1 MTAEPQRG
9 RDNRNKSLPA
19 SRSTEESVRIIARHM
34 KDSASVTIQLLRLLI
49 APFSLL
55 IMATLVLFSSLSN
68 LSPELQLLIATLP
81 YLLGAANLLLGFLFN
96 QSRLLLAAFNLL
108 GAYALIQRCLQTPL
122 ERPDNFVLF
131 SLLSMLLPIN
141 QFLICMAP
149 ERGVRNRNTWLHLLL
164 PLTAYFMLWLLW
176 RQQILG
182 LWLGY
187 LPMTL
192 LDLLTPGRF
201 LSEGA
206 AWLFAITLLL
216 SALVF
221 SLRRTRADAA
231 LFGSLLAM
239 PALFYWFDLSQVS
252 PLLFTCIQMM
262 LTQALVSHSHQLAF
276 IDELTG
282 LPARR
287 ALKEQLASLGQRY
300 TLAMMDIDHFKQF
313 NDRHGHD
320 AGDQVLRMVAS
331 QLKLVGGGGRVFR
344 YGGEEFTVLFRGKGE
359 ADALPFLEQLRE
371 RIAQYPLHL
380 RNPTRTDNAKRG
392 REQRQPKKADQS
404 QSRALKVTI
413 SIGLC
418 ERGPAHPD
426 SDAVMV
432 QADKALYAAKQAG
445 RNRTMASHRLTR
457 RPRRSSQT
465 DFA

>member
-1 MTAEPQRG
+1 
-9 RDNRNKSLPA
+9 
-19 SRSTEESVRIIARHM
+19 
-34 KDSASVTIQLLRLLI
+34 
-49 APFSLL
+49 
-55 IMATLVLFSSLSN
+55 
-68 LSPELQLLIATLP
+68 
-81 YLLGAANLLLGFLFN
+81 
-96 QSRLLLAAFNLL
+96 
-108 GAYALIQRCLQTPL
+108 
-122 ERPDNFVLF
+122 
-131 SLLSMLLPIN
+131 
-141 QFLICMAP
+141 
-149 ERGVRNRNTWLHLLL
+149 
-164 PLTAYFMLWLLW
+164 
-176 RQQILG
+176 
-182 LWLGY
+182 
-187 LPMTL
+187 MTL

-206 AWLFAITLLL
+206 AWLFAITFLL

-239 PALFYWFDLSQVS
+239 PALFYWFDLAQVS

-262 LTQALVSHSHQLAF
+262 LSQALVSHSHQLAF
-276 IDELTG
+276 VDELTG

-359 ADALPFLEQLRE
+359 ADALPLLEQLRE

-380 RNPTRTDNAKRG
+380 RNPTRPGNAKRG
-392 REQRQPKKADQS
+392 REQRQP
-404 QSRALKVTI
+404 TI

-426 SDAVMV
+426 SDAVMI